1 MLSCHVTGWLVG
13 LRINSY
19 SSAYWKSL
27 AGFAIEAF
35 HRLNL
40 RGEMGMTSLRVIHAH
55 ICIYTAKVLRLY
67 ILLAGDLDFIAG

>member
-1 MLSCHVTGWLVG
+1 MVGWLVG
-13 LRINSY
+13 FRIISY

-55 ICIYTAKVLRLY
+55 IYMY
-67 ILLAGDLDFIAG
+67 IHN